1 MRYLYKRRFL
11 EAYDLLS
18 DKEREAVR
26 DSERQ
31 VREFHRT
38 RRLPHGLGLKKLYSR
53 QGEAVYEAR
62 VGLALRILWAETQD
76 LAVFILLGSHDEV
89 RRHLKKL

>member
-26 DSERQ
+26 DSEKQIR
-31 VREFHRT
+31 RYHRT
-38 RRLPHGLGLKKLYSR
+38 RDIPLGLGLKKLYGR

-76 LAVFILLGSHDEV
+76 LAVFLLLGSHDEV
-89 RRHLKKL
+89 RRYLKKL